1 MRKLDLEKISLDD
14 LWALYEQI
22 GRVLSSRIIAEKEQL
37 EKRLVQL
44 NSGKGVKSPV
54 LVSLRSPEK
63 KSDRP
68 RRSYPKVYPKYRN
81 PDEPSETW
89 SGRGKQPR
97 WLVSALKS
105 GKTIAD
111 FEISNDSRESM
122 DA

>member
-14 LWALYEQI
+14 LWALHEQI
-22 GRVLSSRIIAEKEQL
+22 GRVLSSRIIAEKAQL

-44 NSGKGVKSPV
+44 NSGKGVKGPV
-54 LVSLRSPEK
+54 LAGLRTLEK

-68 RRSYPKVYPKYRN
+68 RRSYPKVHPKYRN

-97 WLVSALKS
+97 WLVMALKS
-105 GKTIAD
+105 GKTVAD
-111 FEISNDSRESM
+111 FEIAKAGREPV